1 LAAVLTL
8 GAQAGWIGTRF
19 LASHEADVHPRY
31 RERLI
36 AAAETDTVYGGLYDG
51 GWPNA
56 PHRTLRNATWDDWVA
71 AGRPPT
77 GERPGEGEVLATI
90 GERAMR
96 RYDSASPVA
105 AAEGDIEA
113 LSLWAGQGV
122 AQVRGPQSAADIV
135 RDLAQEARAAL
146 RAASGLDS

>member
-1 LAAVLTL
+1 
-8 GAQAGWIGTRF
+8 
-19 LASHEADVHPRY
+19 
-31 RERLI
+31 
-36 AAAETDTVYGGLYDG
+36 
-51 GWPNA
+51 
-56 PHRTLRNATWDDWVA
+56 
-71 AGRPPT
+71 
-77 GERPGEGEVLATI
+77 VLATI

-135 RDLAQEARAAL
+135 RDLAREARAAL